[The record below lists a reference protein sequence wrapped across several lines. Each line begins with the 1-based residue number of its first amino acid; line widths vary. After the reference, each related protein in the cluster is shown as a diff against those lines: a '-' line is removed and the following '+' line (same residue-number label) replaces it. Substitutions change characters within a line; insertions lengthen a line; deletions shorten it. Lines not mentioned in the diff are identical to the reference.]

1 MKCSG
6 ENVILCGMFHVASCF
21 PLHFMLNWITF
32 RTVHFLGMQIFYQAP
47 KFSFSL
53 GSNPIIVL
61 ILYTS
66 NTVCTV
72 NEFAYST
79 CTGKKRMCRIAVLRS
94 WSRSEPRVFGRIRSR
109 NFWLIKTLKRTFE
122 ANDELWAKSRSQSRR
137 NSKTWS
143 RRRQKTLGFATLP
156 RIGSNQCELHFAL
169 VRFRNAVSV
178 AVLWSTP
185 DKFRNTVSVTV
196 LCMVITRHV

>member
-1 MKCSG
+1 MRNVSCS
-6 ENVILCGMFHVASCF
+6 IMFSTTFHVKLDYFSDSAFFRNANFLPGPKIQLLFRFESHYCINSV
-21 PLHFMLNWITF
+21 HKQYCMYSKWIC
-32 RTVHFLGMQIFYQAP
+32 LQY
-47 KFSFSL
+47 
-53 GSNPIIVL
+53 
-61 ILYTS
+61 LYR
-66 NTVCTV
+66 
-72 NEFAYST
+72 E
-79 CTGKKRMCRIAVLRS
+79 KRMCRIAVLRS
-94 WSRSEPRVFGRIRSR
+94 WSRSEPRVFDRIRSR

-122 ANDELWAKSRSQSRR
+122 AYDELWAKSRCQSRR

-169 VRFRNAVSV
+169 VRFSNAVSV